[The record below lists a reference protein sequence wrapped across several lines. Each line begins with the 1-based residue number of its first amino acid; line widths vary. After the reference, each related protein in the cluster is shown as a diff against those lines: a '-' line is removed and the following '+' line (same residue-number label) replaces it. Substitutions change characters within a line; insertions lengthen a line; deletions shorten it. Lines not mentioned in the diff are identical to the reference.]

1 MIGDQETIGVKERR
15 EEAEGIM
22 KEIITEEE
30 GVQEVEGRRLEVT
43 LETEIQNLKMTGC
56 VTKYVSTIIKEY
68 LKTYDYQN
76 VYSFL
81 SMLPIN
87 PWFTPF
93 PWITIISAPTQP
105 SSHSPPFSIL
115 FSARVTI
122 LPAELSAIGALFLGE
137 RM

>member
-1 MIGDQETIGVKERR
+1 MRKMRRRKGIIEMIGDQETIGVKERR

-87 PWFTPF
+87 P
-93 PWITIISAPTQP
+93 
-105 SSHSPPFSIL
+105 
-115 FSARVTI
+115 
-122 LPAELSAIGALFLGE
+122 
-137 RM
+137 